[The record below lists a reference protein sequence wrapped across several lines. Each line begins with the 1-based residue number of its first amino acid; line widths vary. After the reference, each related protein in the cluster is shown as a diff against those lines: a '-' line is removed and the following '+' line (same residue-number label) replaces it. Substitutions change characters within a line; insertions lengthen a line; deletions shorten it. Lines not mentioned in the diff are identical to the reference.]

1 MYSNSDILLL
11 DDPLSAVDAHVG
23 KHIFDK
29 VIGPKGL
36 LKNKTRVFVTNSL
49 GFLSE
54 TDEIVM
60 LENGII
66 SEMGSY
72 EYLIEKNGTFSKFMS
87 DFFQNSENKE
97 DKNKNDNE
105 IHKSS
110 FLLVLYN

>member
-1 MYSNSDILLL
+1 ML

-29 VIGPKGL
+29 VIGPNGI

-54 TDEIVM
+54 SDEIIM
-60 LENGII
+60 LKNGSI

-72 EYLIEKNGTFSKFMS
+72 EYLIKNNGLFSKFVS
-87 DFFQNSENKE
+87 DFFQDNQNHKDE
-97 DKNKNDNE
+97 KNKQNE
-105 IHKSS
+105 LQISKS
-110 FLLVLYN
+110 N